1 MVYVILEETDALRL
15 AAEVSR
21 HLAQGWTAQGGVA
34 CYFDPLNQNVRYV
47 QAVVRG
53 PAPRP
58 TS

>member
-34 CYFDPLNQNVRYV
+34 CYFDVRNETVRYV

-53 PAPRP
+53 PARA
-58 TS
+58 